1 MSQDVT
7 TILVI
12 EGAAFVNLR
21 KGPSMTAPVL
31 TVLNE
36 GTEVSVI
43 NQRDEWS
50 KVTTAAGISGF
61 IATEFLAKVSY
72 DE

>member
-1 MSQDVT
+1 MSQEVT

-21 KGPSMTAPVL
+21 QGPSMNAPVL
-31 TVLNE
+31 TVLSE

-43 NQRDEWS
+43 NKRDQWA
-50 KVTTAAGISGF
+50 KVTTAAGLSGF
-61 IATEFLAKVSY
+61 VATEFLGKVSA